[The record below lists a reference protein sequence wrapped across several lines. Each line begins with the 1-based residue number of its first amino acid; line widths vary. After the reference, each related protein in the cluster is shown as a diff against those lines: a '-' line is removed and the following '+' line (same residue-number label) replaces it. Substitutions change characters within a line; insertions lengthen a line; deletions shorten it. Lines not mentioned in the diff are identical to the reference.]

1 MNILHIT
8 TFLQGGAGKI
18 IKDISINQKYQGHN
32 VYIITSKTEE
42 TGYCNYDEYLELL
55 SEKEVHVFTIDS
67 SFKRDIYLNL
77 KVTEKAREIIKKY
90 DIDFIQA
97 HAAVPSMI
105 GIMAR
110 SGLDKYIPVIQTMHG
125 WGTNKEIK
133 HENMDITIMNS
144 LDKVVTVSNN
154 DKELMISKGVY
165 EDKLITIYNGLEKSD
180 YITVDEDKIIEEI
193 KHMKDNGYIVLGC
206 IGTICDRKNQKLL
219 INAVRK
225 IDKSMKIFTV
235 FIGEG
240 DKLKNLREEV
250 EALGLNEKVKLYG
263 YRKNANKYIKYFDY
277 FVFTSLSEG
286 FSIAILEG
294 FRERTPIVASNIAPF
309 KEAIDDNITGFLFE
323 SNDVNSLIQAIEK
336 AYFYN
341 KDSLSIIK
349 KNAYYKY
356 VDNFTMEKMMIQYN
370 NLYRS
375 ERTKRDFP
383 L

>member
-18 IKDISINQKYQGHN
+18 IKDISINQKYEGHN
-32 VYIITSKTEE
+32 VYAITSKTEE
-42 TGYCNYDEYLELL
+42 IGYCNYDEYLEML
-55 SEKEVHVFTIDS
+55 SEKEIPVFTIDS

-77 KVTEKAREIIKKY
+77 KVVETAREIIKKY
-90 DIDFIQA
+90 NIDFIHA

-110 SGLDKYIPVIQTMHG
+110 AGLDKYIPVIQTMHG
-125 WGTNKEIK
+125 WGTNKEMK

-180 YITVDEDKIIEEI
+180 YTTVDEDKIIEEI
-193 KHMKDNGYIVLGC
+193 RNMKDNGYIVLGC

-219 INAVRK
+219 INAVK
-225 IDKSMKIFTV
+225 EIDKRIKIFIV

-240 DKLKNLREEV
+240 DNLRNLREEI
-250 EALGLNEKVKLYG
+250 EALKLNQKVRLYG
-263 YRKNANKYIKYFDY
+263 YRKNASRYIKYFDY

-294 FRERTPIVASNIAPF
+294 FRERTPIIASSIEPF

-323 SNDVNSLIQAIEK
+323 SNNVNSLIQTIEK

-341 KDSLSIIK
+341 KDRLSIITE
-349 KNAYYKY
+349 NAYNKY
-356 VDNFTMEKMMIQYN
+356 MNNFTMEKMMIQYN